1 VAQRVSV
8 PATVVLVWWPA
19 SSPELHPVERLWE
32 DGKRRLDVLEAGL
45 RSSLAALQAH
55 VAGLLQRYTAAAIAS
70 LTGYAYLVEAIN
82 AL

>member
-1 VAQRVSV
+1 MKPQQAG
-8 PATVVLVWWPA
+8 AT
-19 SSPELHPVERLWE
+19 ER
-32 DGKRRLDVLEAGL
+32 AGL

-55 VAGLLQRYTAAAIAS
+55 VAGLIQRYTAEAIAS